1 MPTFCKAGYKPAWLK
16 NLKLGSTLMISQIQ
30 PRYHQKMAYVY
41 LRQSTMGQ
49 VRHHQESTARQYA
62 LKDRA
67 LSLGW
72 QSDQIRVLDADLG
85 FSGTQINNRED
96 FKTLVADVSLEKVG
110 AVFALEASRLSR
122 SCSDWHRLLEIC
134 ALTATLLV
142 DEDGCYDPAD
152 FNDQLLLGLKG
163 TMSQAELHFIRARL
177 QGGKRNKA
185 RRGELRFPLPVG
197 YVFGEQ
203 PGSVLIDPDQEVCK
217 AVELI
222 FQLFRQTGSA
232 YGVVRHFA
240 QHQLRFPKRTYG
252 GIWNSRL
259 LWGTLKHGRVLGVL
273 SNPCYAGAY
282 VFGRHRCSK
291 SLSTDGQIQ
300 SRVQRQPIDS
310 WAVLIQD
317 HHAAYIGWQQY
328 LENQQILLQNQTNKP
343 RQLLGNS
350 ARAGRALLQGLL
362 LCAGC
367 GRRLSPRYTGNAG
380 IYPLYECTAR
390 HQDTIYRK
398 DCVTIQAGLVDQAIS
413 RRVLEVLQPEQL
425 EIALRALKELEE
437 RSEAIDGQ
445 WRMRIE
451 RLEYQAQL
459 AQRRYEEVDPSYR
472 LVAATLEKRWNEA
485 LQELQRLKDDYQ
497 KHRQQQ
503 GFELT
508 SQQKAELLALAEDL
522 PRLWQAQTTSAKDRK
537 RMLRLLIKDVTVEKR
552 RSERKALLHIRWQGG
567 AIEDLSVDLPLPR
580 SEQVRYCETILTQV
594 RTLASAKTDLQIAT
608 ALNERQLRSAT
619 GKTFTRSM
627 IQWIRHRYEI
637 PAPVFKRPEELT
649 VKELARRLS
658 IRIDVVHYWIQC
670 GHLAVRRLTERAP
683 YWITITAEK
692 EAELKAWIGRSSR
705 IKMEPIPKGFE
716 QGAI

>member
-1 MPTFCKAGYKPAWLK
+1 
-16 NLKLGSTLMISQIQ
+16 MITQIQ
-30 PRYHQKMAYVY
+30 PHYLQKMAYVY

-49 VRHHQESTARQYA
+49 VRHHQESTARKYA

-85 FSGTQINNRED
+85 LSGTQTNNRED
-96 FKTLVADVSLEKVG
+96 FKTLVAAVSLEKVG

-197 YVFGEQ
+197 YVYGEE
-203 PGSVLIDPDQEVCK
+203 PGSVLIDPDQEVCR

-222 FQLFRQTGSA
+222 FELFRQTGSA

-240 QHQLRFPKRTYG
+240 QHQLRFPKRAYG
-252 GIWNSRL
+252 GIWNGKL
-259 LWGTLKHGRVLGVL
+259 LWGTLTHGRVLGVL
-273 SNPCYAGAY
+273 NNPCYAGAY

-317 HHAAYIGWQQY
+317 HHPAYISWQEY

-343 RQLLGNS
+343 QQLLANS

-380 IYPLYECTAR
+380 IYPIYECTAR

-398 DCVTIQAGLVDQAIS
+398 DCVTIQAGLVDQPIS

-437 RSEAIDGQ
+437 RREAIDRQ

-459 AQRRYEEVDPSYR
+459 AQRRYEEVDPSHR

-485 LQELQRLKDDYQ
+485 LEELQRLKDDYQ
-497 KHRQQQ
+497 NYRQQQ

-508 SQQKAELLALAEDL
+508 SRQRAELLVLAEDL

-537 RMLRLLIKDVTVEKR
+537 RMLRLLIRDVTVEKR
-552 RSERKALLHIRWQGG
+552 RKERKALLHIRWQGG
-567 AIEDLSVDLPLPR
+567 AIEDLTVDLPLPMPER
-580 SEQVRYCETILTQV
+580 LRYCETILTQV
-594 RTLASAKTDLQIAT
+594 RTLASTRSDQQIAA
-608 ALNERQLRSAT
+608 ALNQQQLRSAT
-619 GKTFTRSM
+619 GKAFTKSM
-627 IQWIRHRYEI
+627 IQWIRYRYEI

-649 VKELARRLS
+649 VKELARRFS
-658 IRIDVVHYWIQC
+658 IGIGVVHYWIQR

-683 YWITITAEK
+683 YWITITAKK
-692 EAELKAWIGRSSR
+692 EAELKAWIACSSR
-705 IKMEPIPKGFE
+705 IKMESIPKGS
-716 QGAI
+716 

>member
-1 MPTFCKAGYKPAWLK
+1 
-16 NLKLGSTLMISQIQ
+16 MISQIQ

-197 YVFGEQ
+197 YVYGEE

-222 FQLFRQTGSA
+222 FELFRQTGSA

-240 QHQLRFPKRTYG
+240 QHRLCFPKRAYG
-252 GIWNSRL
+252 GIWNGKL

-273 SNPCYAGAY
+273 NNPCYAGAY

-317 HHAAYIGWQQY
+317 HHAAYISWQEY

-343 RQLLGNS
+343 QQLLGNS

-380 IYPLYECTAR
+380 IYPIYECTAR

-425 EIALRALKELEE
+425 EIALRALKELEQ

-459 AQRRYEEVDPSYR
+459 AQRRYEEVDPSHR

-485 LQELQRLKDDYQ
+485 LEELQRLKDDYQ

-552 RSERKALLHIRWQGG
+552 RFERKALLHIRWLGG
-567 AIEDLSVDLPLPR
+567 AIEDLSVDLPLPMPER
-580 SEQVRYCETILTQV
+580 VRYCETILTQV
-594 RTLASAKTDLQIAT
+594 RTLASARTDLQIAA
-608 ALNERQLRSAT
+608 ALIEQQLRSAT
-619 GKTFTRSM
+619 GKVFTKSM
-627 IQWIRHRYEI
+627 IQWIRYRYEI
-637 PAPVFKRPEELT
+637 PAPIFKKPEELT
-649 VKELARRLS
+649 VKELARRFS
-658 IRIDVVHYWIQC
+658 IGIGVVHYWIQR

-683 YWITITAEK
+683 YWITITAKK
-692 EAELKAWIGRSSR
+692 EAELKAWIAGSSR
-705 IKMEPIPKGFE
+705 IKMEPIPKGS
-716 QGAI
+716 